1 MSRCSCQPQLVQI
14 LRMSIL
20 VQCNLIAE
28 RQISLQRKS
37 ACLNWCSIEVMRK
50 YFAKQKKTKGLG
62 TDRHVQNSS
71 VSPLLHRL
79 APTQGPRNGRNQLTI
94 GLEKPPDLP
103 KWPQI
108 RFALYIAAQKGHE
121 AVVSALI
128 AAGADKNAAKRNG
141 ATPLYIAAE
150 KGHEAVVSA
159 LKSRSTRWR

>member
-1 MSRCSCQPQLVQI
+1 M
-14 LRMSIL
+14 
-20 VQCNLIAE
+20 
-28 RQISLQRKS
+28 
-37 ACLNWCSIEVMRK
+37 
-50 YFAKQKKTKGLG
+50 
-62 TDRHVQNSS
+62 QNSS
-71 VSPLLHRL
+71 VSLLLHRL
-79 APTQGPRNGRNQLTI
+79 APTQGPRNGRKTTNRVEMLRRIFLFTRRW
-94 GLEKPPDLP
+94 EVPPDLP

-150 KGHEAVVSA
+150 KGHEAVVAA